1 VGALTNIRKK
11 TTTPWWAWPVLVV
24 LLPLVVAVLAL
35 WLLCAALLPMV
46 VWLTWCRHG
55 LYVLVVYSSS
65 PVWQEYFETR
75 VLPALGDR
83 AVVLNWSERKQWKL
97 SLAVALFKF
106 FGGLNSRLPIVL
118 A

>member
-1 VGALTNIRKK
+1 
-11 TTTPWWAWPVLVV
+11 VV